1 MARIVQTCRQKLCF
15 LGQSLTETILP
26 RNCQSCERPLQ
37 SDDHELCHLC
47 WASLREAIGG
57 DYCHRCGA
65 AVGPYTGPGT
75 GCNRCRNFKLSY
87 EQLARVGL
95 HRGPLADMA
104 RGFKFA
110 RQAHLAKLLGELLGL
125 AVEGAG
131 LTEEFD
137 VITPVPLH
145 WWRTCCRGYNQAQ
158 LLAER
163 LSSLTHRP
171 VRRLLRRVRWTE
183 PQTHLSRTARLAN
196 VRGAFALRRGLDVQG
211 KRVLLIDDVLTT
223 GATASEAASVLRR
236 AGARVNVAV
245 VAVAG
250 TT

>member
-1 MARIVQTCRQKLCF
+1 MARIVNACRQKLNF
-15 LGQSLTETILP
+15 LGRSLGETILP
-26 RNCQSCERPLQ
+26 RICQTCERPLQ
-37 SDDHELCHLC
+37 TEDHELCHLC
-47 WASLREAIGG
+47 WGSLREAIGA

-65 AVGPYTGPGT
+65 AVGPYTEPGA

-87 EQLARVGL
+87 EHLARVGL
-95 HRGPLADMA
+95 HRGPLAEMV
-104 RGFKFA
+104 RGLKFA
-110 RQAHLAKLLGELLGL
+110 RQAHLAKLLGELLHL
-125 AVEGAG
+125 SIEGAG
-131 LTEEFD
+131 MTDQFD

-145 WWRTCCRGYNQAQ
+145 WWRSWCRGYNQAQ

-163 LSSLTHRP
+163 LSALSRRP
-171 VRRLLRRVRWTE
+171 VRPLLRRVRWTE
-183 PQTHLSRTARLAN
+183 PQTHLSRSARLAN
-196 VRGAFALRRGLDVQG
+196 VRGAFALRIGLDMQD